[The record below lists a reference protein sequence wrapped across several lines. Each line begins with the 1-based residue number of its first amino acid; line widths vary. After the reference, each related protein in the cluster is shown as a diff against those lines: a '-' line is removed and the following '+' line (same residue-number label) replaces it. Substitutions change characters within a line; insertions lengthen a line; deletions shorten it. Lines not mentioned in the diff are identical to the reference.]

1 MIKEQVEESS
11 VAEEIMARVAA
22 IDVAK
27 ASGMV
32 CLRVPAK
39 AAGRRTQRVWNVQ
52 ATGNEILGL
61 AETLIE
67 AGIQRVV
74 MEATGVYWKPW
85 FYLLES
91 RGLGCRLV
99 NARDVKNVP
108 GRPKTDKLDA
118 VWLAKLNE
126 RGMLRPSF
134 VPPKPVRRLR
144 DLTRARA
151 VLTEDRTR
159 VQQRVNALMEDA
171 QIKLSS
177 FISELFGV
185 TGRRIMDALAA
196 GQLDPHR
203 LADLA
208 DYRIKAP
215 RRDLIEALTGHF
227 EEHHGFLLRV
237 HLETEAHLTGEIDAL
252 TERITAVLAAAQDPR
267 GPAEDG
273 AGTPSH
279 LNELVQRL
287 DEVPGIGERT
297 AQILL
302 AEIGWDMSRFPT
314 PDHLASW
321 AKLTPR
327 TIQSGGKRG
336 AGPTGKGNP
345 WLKGALGE
353 AAMAAA
359 NTKNSFFAARY
370 KRLVKRRGHNK
381 ALVAVARSLLIV
393 IRHLINDPGARYT
406 DLGGDW
412 HQRHLDPERRMLRL
426 VRELRALGHDVAL
439 TPLAPPLQAA

>member
-1 MIKEQVEESS
+1 
-11 VAEEIMARVAA
+11 
-22 IDVAK
+22 
-27 ASGMV
+27 
-32 CLRVPAK
+32 
-39 AAGRRTQRVWNVQ
+39 
-52 ATGNEILGL
+52 
-61 AETLIE
+61 
-67 AGIQRVV
+67 

-91 RGLGCRLV
+91 RGLTCWLV

-118 VWLAKLNE
+118 VWLCKLNE

-134 VPPKPVRRLR
+134 VPPKPVRQLR
-144 DLTRARA
+144 DLTRART

-159 VQQRVNALMEDA
+159 IQQRVNALLEDA

-185 TGRRIMDALAA
+185 TGRRIMDALVA
-196 GQLDPHR
+196 GQVDPHR

-208 DYRIKAP
+208 DRRIKAP
-215 RRDLIEALTGHF
+215 RRDLVEALTGHF
-227 EEHHGFLLRV
+227 EEHHAFLLRV
-237 HLETEAHLTGEIDAL
+237 YLETEAHLSGEIDAL
-252 TERITAVLAAAQDPR
+252 SARITAVLEASEDPR
-267 GPAEDG
+267 GPDG
-273 AGTPSH
+273 GGAAH
-279 LNELVQRL
+279 LDDLARRL

-302 AEIGWDMSRFPT
+302 AEVGWDMGRFPT

-336 AGPTGKGNP
+336 SGPTGKGNP

-393 IRHLINDPGARYT
+393 VWHLINDPDARYT

-412 HQRHLDPERRMLRL
+412 HERHLDPERKTLRL
-426 VRELRALGHDVAL
+426 VRELRALGHDVLL
-439 TPLAPPLQAA
+439 TPLTLPQSA

>member
-1 MIKEQVEESS
+1 MEESGVEET
-11 VAEEIMARVAA
+11 VEAEEVVARVAA
-22 IDVAK
+22 IDIAK

-39 AAGRRTQRVWNVQ
+39 TAGRRTQQVWSVR
-52 ATGNEILGL
+52 ATSNEILAL
-61 AETLIE
+61 ADRLLA
-67 AGIQRVV
+67 AGVARVV
-74 MEATGVYWKPW
+74 MEATGVYWKPF

-91 RGLGCRLV
+91 RGLTCWLV

-118 VWLAKLNE
+118 VWLCKLNE

-134 VPPKPVRRLR
+134 VPPKPVRQLR
-144 DLTRARA
+144 DLTRART

-159 VQQRVNALMEDA
+159 VRQRVNALLEDA
-171 QIKLSS
+171 QIKISS
-177 FISELFGV
+177 FITDLFGV

-196 GQLDPHR
+196 GQYDPHR

-208 DYRIKAP
+208 DARIRAP
-215 RRDLIEALTGHF
+215 RRDLVEALTGRF
-227 EEHHGFLLRV
+227 EEHHGFLLRAW
-237 HLETEAHLTGEIDAL
+237 LETEAHLATEIDAL
-252 TERITAVLAAAQDPR
+252 TARITAILEDTEDPR
-267 GPAEDG
+267 GPDG
-273 AGTPSH
+273 TGGAH
-279 LNELVQRL
+279 LDRLVARL
-287 DEVPGIGERT
+287 DEIPGIGEHT

-302 AEIGWDMSRFPT
+302 AEIGWDMSAFPT

-327 TIQSGGKRG
+327 ALQSGGKHG
-336 AGPTGKGNP
+336 AGPTGKGSP

-370 KRLVKRRGHNK
+370 KRLIKRRGHNK

-393 IRHLINDPGARYT
+393 IWHLINDPDAHYNE
-406 DLGGDW
+406 LGGDW
-412 HQRHLDPERRMLRL
+412 HERHLDPERKTLRL
-426 VRELRALGHDVAL
+426 LRELRALGHDITL
-439 TPLAPPLQAA
+439 TPPPQAA